1 VAVTAGPQ
9 PPPAA
14 AAQPPL
20 ASKAPWWLIVSFA
33 VSTLLALAW
42 AAAWTLAVIYA
53 DYSSHLV
60 ENLTLNAFVWEAS
73 LAMLGLQ
80 TLALVGLY
88 TRQHWGRAVATIA
101 SGFWVFTVIGI
112 PFAALAW
119 WALHRRWD
127 PGVDSTF
134 TKEHPS
140 APPYL
145 LGLTIAG
152 AAVILVWLWFL
163 YIYLPALLV
172 KLAPNVPAGGWYWIG
187 TFALLFSLPIWVVQG
202 LAVMGLRQKHDWGA
216 ILAML
221 TCVLWILSGIGL
233 PFGIAGLLLLWRWQH
248 PALPRARPPRS
259 PAPTGVLA

>member
-1 VAVTAGPQ
+1 MAVTAP
-9 PPPAA
+9 
-14 AAQPPL
+14 AQPPL

-42 AAAWTLAVIYA
+42 AAGWTLAVIYA

-88 TRQHWGRAVATIA
+88 TRRHWGRAMATIA

-127 PGVDSTF
+127 PGVESTF
-134 TKEHPS
+134 TKEHPA

-152 AAVILVWLWFL
+152 AALILVWLWFL

-172 KLAPNVPAGGWYWIG
+172 KLAPNAPVGGWYWIC

-202 LAVMGLRQKHDWGA
+202 LAVVGLLQKHDWGA

-248 PALPRARPPRS
+248 PALPRAQPPRGVAPLS
-259 PAPTGVLA
+259 APA

>member
-1 VAVTAGPQ
+1 MAR
-9 PPPAA
+9 
-14 AAQPPL
+14 AQPPL

-42 AAAWTLAVIYA
+42 AATWTLAVIYA

-202 LAVMGLRQKHDWGA
+202 LAVIGLRQKHDWGA

-259 PAPTGVLA
+259 PAPTGVPA